1 MRPALMAMVAGMAPA
16 ARTSASTARAVS
28 RLAGKG
34 MPWVMMVDSSA
45 TSGRRAAM
53 ASATS
58 AAKAS
63 GGVMGP
69 RW

>member
-1 MRPALMAMVAGMAPA
+1 MTAIVAGVAPA

-28 RLAGKG
+28 RFCGAG
-34 MPWVMMVDSSA
+34 MPWVMIVDSSA

-58 AAKAS
+58 AEKAS
-63 GGVMGP
+63 GGAIMAA
-69 RW
+69 RL